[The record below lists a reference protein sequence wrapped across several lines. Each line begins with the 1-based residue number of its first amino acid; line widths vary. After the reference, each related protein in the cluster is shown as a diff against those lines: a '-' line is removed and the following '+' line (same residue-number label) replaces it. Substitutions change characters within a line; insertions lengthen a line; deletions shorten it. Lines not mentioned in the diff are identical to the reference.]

1 MEKQFK
7 NVNQFLTQ
15 NWKLGILL
23 FATLKSVLV
32 YGLEFRFFF
41 FNVEVYSLEVM
52 PLSNT
57 FIYLSPAE

>member
-41 FNVEVYSLEVM
+41 LTWKYIVWR
-52 PLSNT
+52 
-57 FIYLSPAE
+57 